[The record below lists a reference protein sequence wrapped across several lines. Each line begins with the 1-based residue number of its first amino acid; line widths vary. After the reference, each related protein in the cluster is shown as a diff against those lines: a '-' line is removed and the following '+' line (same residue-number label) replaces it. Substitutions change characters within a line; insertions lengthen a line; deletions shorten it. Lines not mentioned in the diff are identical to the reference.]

1 MVGGLGVEF
10 LANGFIDSRF
20 PAAQVEG
27 TGHAL
32 RLLIATGGAAAAT
45 AVTAPS
51 ESLFIVRP
59 KSFCH

>member
-1 MVGGLGVEF
+1 MAGGWGVEF

-32 RLLIATGGAAAAT
+32 RLLIATGGAAAA
-45 AVTAPS
+45 VTAPS